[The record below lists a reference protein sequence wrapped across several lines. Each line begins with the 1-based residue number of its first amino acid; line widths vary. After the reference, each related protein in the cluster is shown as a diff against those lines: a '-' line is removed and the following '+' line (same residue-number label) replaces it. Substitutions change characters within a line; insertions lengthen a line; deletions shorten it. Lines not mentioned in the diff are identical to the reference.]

1 MYFSRNWPRLLY
13 SKGRSTGGRWEHGAW
28 PRNLPRRLPFFPS
41 NQTTN
46 PGYSP
51 FFPLF
56 HHSRLCGGA
65 ECIYLCQTSSSSSTT
80 KNVFKKLHHQNL
92 RGSQTLVLEWE
103 AGAAH
108 QGERDDGWKNRSRHS
123 IAAIFCCRTSRC
135 SSAAMDVVL
144 ILAGVDAALL
154 ACSIFTWIFFL
165 LCFFHRCC
173 STTGEFLNGQYVSVL
188 VANIVIH

>member
-1 MYFSRNWPRLLY
+1 MNWPRLLY

-65 ECIYLCQTSSSSSTT
+65 ECIYLCQTSSSRLQPKTSSRSFTT
-80 KNVFKKLHHQNL
+80 KISEGPKLQYQ
-92 RGSQTLVLEWE
+92 SEKLE
-103 AGAAH
+103 
-108 QGERDDGWKNRSRHS
+108 QLTKEREMTVRKTVPG
-123 IAAIFCCRTSRC
+123 TQLLLY
-135 SSAAMDVVL
+135 SAAVLVV
-144 ILAGVDAALL
+144 APLL
-154 ACSIFTWIFFL
+154 LWMLYLFWLVWMRLFWLVQFSLEFFF

-173 STTGEFLNGQYVSVL
+173 QTTGEFLNGQYVSVL

>member
-1 MYFSRNWPRLLY
+1 MLSSVERSNKKKEVLLYKNNQQIISRIDSQFFDISFSLFQLFVYNTINIKLILASHQKSLYFSRNWPRLLY

-65 ECIYLCQTSSSSSTT
+65 ECIYLCQTSSSTT

-92 RGSQTLVLEWE
+92 RGSQTLVLE
-103 AGAAH
+103 
-108 QGERDDGWKNRSRHS
+108 
-123 IAAIFCCRTSRC
+123 
-135 SSAAMDVVL
+135 
-144 ILAGVDAALL
+144 
-154 ACSIFTWIFFL
+154 
-165 LCFFHRCC
+165 
-173 STTGEFLNGQYVSVL
+173 
-188 VANIVIH
+188 